1 MANIQTSHR
10 HDNRSCRYRQ
20 LGWVGR
26 CRRYEITRST
36 SRKGCSPD
44 NSAMEGFFCRLKVG
58 FFYGQDRKGRS
69 IGRFMETLGDCIERH
84 DERRIEVSSGG
95 LSPNQYRRSLGLAA

>member
-10 HDNRSCRYRQ
+10 HDNRNCRYRQ
-20 LGWVGR
+20 PGWVGR